1 MKIKENRWS
10 AFQLKLKW
18 LLSREKGSKS
28 NAGGG
33 GALATREKN
42 KIEIQTDIH

>member
-18 LLSREKGSKS
+18 LLSREKGSQR
-28 NAGGG
+28 NAGRGE
-33 GALATREKN
+33 ALATREKN
-42 KIEIQTDIH
+42 QIEIRTDLH